1 MSKLEAKHEGFGRW
15 NVLNESGEKQNT
27 EPLTKEAAEEMAT
40 TSSEPTPDRPN
51 RNKGR
56 RERRTFG
63 KARSRLTLDD
73 KTKRSLKEQG
83 LVERWVND
91 DGNRIKD
98 KYDCGYEFVSATGKE
113 IIGDA
118 DGSYEPP
125 SEASHMR
132 QWVGTRKDGT
142 SMYAYLMVTTKEN
155 YEEDTAA
162 KEAINMK
169 VDEGIRGGKPSGA
182 GNPGLP
188 NSSQGTVSVKNVE
201 YNP

>member
-15 NVLNESGEKQNT
+15 NVFNEAGEKQNT
-27 EPLTKEAAEEMAT
+27 EPLTKEAAAEMAAAPP
-40 TSSEPTPDRPN
+40 EPTPDRPQ

-63 KARSRLTLDD
+63 KSRSRLTLDD
-73 KTKRSLKEQG
+73 KTKKSLKEQG
-83 LVERWVND
+83 LVELWVND

-113 IIGDA
+113 IVGDA
-118 DGSYEPP
+118 DGNYEPP
-125 SEASHMR
+125 SEGSHMR
-132 QWVGTRKDGT
+132 EHVGTRKDGQP
-142 SMYAYLMVTTKEN
+142 MYAYLMVTTKEN
-155 YEEDTAA
+155 YEEDAAA
-162 KEAINMK
+162 KEAINMQ
-169 VDEGIRGGKPSGA
+169 VDEGIRGGKPSGP

-201 YNP
+201 YTP